1 MSVTQDHQDFFQ
13 WLEQR
18 NPNQVEF
25 NQAVQELYKDLIPIV
40 KENRDLEQHQ
50 ILKRLTE
57 PDRIISFRVCWED
70 DNGELHVNR
79 GYRV

>member
-25 NQAVQELYKDLIPIV
+25 NQAVQELYKDLVLIV
-40 KENRDLEQHQ
+40 SIWSAGLY
-50 ILKRLTE
+50 LTQT
-57 PDRIISFRVCWED
+57 
-70 DNGELHVNR
+70 
-79 GYRV
+79 